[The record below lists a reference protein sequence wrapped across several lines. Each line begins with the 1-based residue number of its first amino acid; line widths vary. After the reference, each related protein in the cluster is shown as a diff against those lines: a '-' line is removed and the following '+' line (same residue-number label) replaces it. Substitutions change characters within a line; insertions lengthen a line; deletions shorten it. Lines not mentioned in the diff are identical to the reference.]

1 MVKRFLILLFLCFL
15 LSSCKTQYKIIHNGE
30 ISELSYKSLPYNE
43 LITSVENVVN
53 AGRNHY
59 RKKAIVK
66 RLEAF
71 GLKESIRQERID
83 WLSVQKNIIVDI
95 SGKSDSLI
103 YIIAH
108 YDKTD
113 VSPLKLA
120 SVLTSGLLDPLIS
133 WSYTSQGAID
143 NATGVAVA
151 MQLIKSLW
159 EKDTHYSY
167 RLLLTG
173 SEESG
178 LRGSRA
184 HVARLTLKEFSK
196 IKFVINVD
204 VVGVKGK
211 QNCIYK
217 LSDDDLDKKVILSA
231 GLEGLD
237 LGIGKMPLGASSDFL
252 PFKKTS
258 FGLDFARSFA
268 FNLSGSILPQRSYF
282 TKKKSTKVINFS
294 ACELL
299 DFGDTVSDFTLLPV
313 GSFHGFRDNIKKVDP
328 QKLFE
333 MYQVVDLFLQAEEKS
348 ISLD

>member
-1 MVKRFLILLFLCFL
+1 MQGGAI
-15 LSSCKTQYKIIHNGE
+15 YHKIPLAYEEKITA
-30 ISELSYKSLPYNE
+30 SNE
-43 LITSVENVVN
+43 FTGLVGSVEKIVN
-53 AGRNHY
+53 AGGNHY

-95 SGKSDSLI
+95 PGKSDSLI

-151 MQLIKSLW
+151 MQLIKSLR

-196 IKFVINVD
+196 IKFVINID

-211 QNCIYK
+211 QNCVYK
-217 LSDDDLDKKVILSA
+217 LSDDDLEKKVILSA

-333 MYQVVDLFLQAEEKS
+333 MYLVVDLFLQAEEKA